1 MPQPVPSDMHVDK
14 FLTNLS
20 IAYFQDAA
28 NFVAGKVFP
37 IVPVSKASDVYPIFD
52 RSFFWRDELAVRPLG
67 GEAPRI
73 GYEITTDTYTAL
85 EWAASHT
92 IDDRVRANADD
103 PLNPDRAATNLLTQQ
118 ALVHLDRI
126 WASTYFGTGIWGTDR
141 AGDPTPTGDEFL
153 HWNSAGSDPV
163 GDIRSS
169 TFSMASQTGYKPNTL
184 VIGTDAYQTLVD
196 HADIIARIQYSQ
208 KGIVT
213 DDLLAEMFGLDR
225 VIVPMSVQNSAVE
238 GATASYDFILG
249 KESALLCYTAPSPGI
264 EVPSAGY
271 QFAWTGLIPGEMNA
285 FGGVIQRMRLDQ
297 AFSDYLVLR
306 MAYTQKL
313 VASELGIFFSNINA

>member
-1 MPQPVPSDMHVDK
+1 MPQPLPTDMHVDK
-14 FLTNLS
+14 FLTDLS
-20 IAYFQDAA
+20 IAYFQQAD

-37 IVPVSKASDVYPIFD
+37 IVPVSKASDVYPLFD
-52 RSFFWRDELAVRPLG
+52 RSFFWRDELAVRALG

-85 EWAASHT
+85 EWAVAHT

-103 PLNPDRAATNLLTQQ
+103 PLNPDRSAANLLTQQ
-118 ALVHLDRI
+118 ALVHLDKV
-126 WASTYFGTGIWGTDR
+126 WATTFFGTSIWGTDR
-141 AGDPTPTGDEFL
+141 VGDPTPTGTQFL
-153 HWNSAGSDPV
+153 HWNSTGSDPI
-163 GDIRSS
+163 GDIRLS
-169 TFSMASQTGYKPNTL
+169 TFDIASETGYKPNTL

-196 HADIIARIQYSQ
+196 HSDIVGRIQYSQ

-213 DDLLAEMFGLDR
+213 NDLLAELFDLDR
-225 VIVPMSVQNSAVE
+225 VIVPMSVQNSSAE
-238 GATASYDFILG
+238 GVTASYDFIMG
-249 KESALLCYTAPSPGI
+249 KESALLCYAAPNPGI

-285 FGGVIQRMRLDQ
+285 FGGVIQRMRLEQ

-306 MAYTQKL
+306 MAYTQK
-313 VASELGIFFSNINA
+313 VTSTALGVFFSDINA